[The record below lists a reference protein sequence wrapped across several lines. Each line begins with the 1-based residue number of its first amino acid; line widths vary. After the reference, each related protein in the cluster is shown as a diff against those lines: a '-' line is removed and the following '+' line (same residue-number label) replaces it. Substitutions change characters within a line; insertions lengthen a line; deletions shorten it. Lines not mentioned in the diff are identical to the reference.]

1 MFFKVLTREVSG
13 HSPVVLNLGLNQQ
26 KVERRFNFELCWFL
40 RDDLVEVISKV
51 WHIYFPSRDCA
62 SKPRKLRKYLKGWN
76 LNYVFLV
83 EINL

>member
-13 HSPVVLNLGLNQQ
+13 HSPVVLDLGLNQQ
-26 KVERRFNFELCWFL
+26 KIERRFNFELCWFL

-62 SKPRKLRKYLKGWN
+62 SKPRKLRKIIKRMEFKLC
-76 LNYVFLV
+76 FLV